1 MLLKMVQNIVC
12 NTVFIIVYSN
22 CEYCL
27 ILSTILFYIVCNI
40 VQNIVAQIYVSIVHD
55 IASYCSILLNTLFNV
70 RQKSTYTGFFIIVSL
85 LR

>member
-12 NTVFIIVYSN
+12 NTVFIIVYSK
-22 CEYCL
+22 YCL